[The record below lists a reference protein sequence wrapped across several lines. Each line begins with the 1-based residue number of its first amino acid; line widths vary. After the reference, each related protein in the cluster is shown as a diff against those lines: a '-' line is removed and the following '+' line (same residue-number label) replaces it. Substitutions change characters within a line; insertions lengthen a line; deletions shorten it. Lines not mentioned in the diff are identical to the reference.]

1 MFINKSI
8 INCIYFDFIYM
19 STKIKK
25 WERQSVLDFNSVVN
39 FYLKTNCTML
49 ILTELFI
56 TIKKGGKKNE
66 KNRTCI

>member
-1 MFINKSI
+1 
-8 INCIYFDFIYM
+8 M